1 MEYNHKITA
10 GTVVYKDNKR
20 LAEWV
25 NRWADMADRL
35 IVLDQTRYQIPSE
48 VPNVSNL
55 EHVPVTPNGNPDM
68 HWNSLMFSASE
79 GYLLRLGSDEFMDEE
94 MFEAMRQEIDQYPHV
109 VLWFIRRRNW
119 IDGIDR
125 SDIFACGDDFR
136 GGDPEGYDWQP
147 ALVKLD
153 VNNQPLPVVYSVHM
167 HTAPQVMCPNE
178 LVAFMDP
185 KRFWI
190 DHQRTSEMVKDANA
204 KRNTF
209 LNDKGRHLQSR
220 FIQAMEVGK

>member
-25 NRWADMADRL
+25 NHWADMADRL

-79 GYLLRLGSDEFMDEE
+79 GYLLRLGSD
-94 MFEAMRQEIDQYPHV
+94 
-109 VLWFIRRRNW
+109 
-119 IDGIDR
+119 
-125 SDIFACGDDFR
+125 
-136 GGDPEGYDWQP
+136 
-147 ALVKLD
+147 
-153 VNNQPLPVVYSVHM
+153 
-167 HTAPQVMCPNE
+167 
-178 LVAFMDP
+178 
-185 KRFWI
+185 
-190 DHQRTSEMVKDANA
+190 
-204 KRNTF
+204 
-209 LNDKGRHLQSR
+209 
-220 FIQAMEVGK
+220 